1 MHQQLNTKENNDMVH
16 EVRIGTVRV
25 TVHATREPDGHLNHG
40 VQVRRLLESSTGN
53 PRETTTLTRDDL
65 LLAARALDQAHAFIC
80 RAEQSRPSQLSGR
93 PAKFDDVC

>member
-40 VQVRRLLESSTGN
+40 VEVRRLLESDTGA

-80 RAEQSRPSQLSGR
+80 RAEQSSHPQLSGQSSNL
-93 PAKFDDVC
+93 DDVC